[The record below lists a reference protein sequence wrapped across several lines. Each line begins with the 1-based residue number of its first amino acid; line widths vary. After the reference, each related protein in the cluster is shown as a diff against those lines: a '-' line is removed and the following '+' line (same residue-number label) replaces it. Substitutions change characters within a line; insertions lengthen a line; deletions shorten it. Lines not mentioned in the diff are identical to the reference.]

1 MGGFKYSGTTTSCNL
16 LYKISL
22 SEVFPHTIE
31 RLPTL
36 SP

>member
-1 MGGFKYSGTTTSCNL
+1 MGGFKYSGTTTSYNL